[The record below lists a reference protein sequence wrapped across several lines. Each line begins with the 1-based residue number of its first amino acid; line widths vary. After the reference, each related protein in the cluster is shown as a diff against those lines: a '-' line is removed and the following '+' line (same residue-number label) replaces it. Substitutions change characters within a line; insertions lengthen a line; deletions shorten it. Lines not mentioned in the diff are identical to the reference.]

1 MSWITT
7 SDPLAL
13 VAINAGQVGT
23 PSMEAAAAGNSRLD
37 TDQRSIVIGEP
48 VPIAFCR
55 RRNGFGGILVSPGAS
70 ECRFENDTDNDVT
83 AYYLLVISE
92 GQLPG
97 IQKRDIFQG
106 LCRVGAITQTYN
118 RRAGTWTPA
127 NVIVAR
133 AGFTKPEASYY
144 CGSKGAYAGMTT
156 ASFIVTVP
164 NGFDVWKKQ
173 VHFYLRG
180 GMQVTRLTDGQF
192 GPSDNFCD
200 LAKWMLLN
208 SGRFPSSLI
217 DNEQLEATADFLE
230 DNDFTCNCWLTE
242 STNYLDFLAEWAPL
256 FLLCESN
263 RAGKRGLR
271 PILPTTGTAINTGTI
286 TPVFT
291 FTEDNITTG
300 SVEIQYTSLAERRPF
315 VVQVIWRQQLED
327 DFGIIRTAEVR
338 FSGTAT
344 DGPYESH
351 DLSEFCTRENHA
363 VKVGAHILARRI
375 YTTHTIRFTA
385 RPQSNNLLV
394 TQGDIIRVR
403 LTRQTSGGGTSF
415 HDYLYQVQRITKTL
429 SGELSYECVHFPVD
443 AQGRS
448 LIALAVAG
456 TTGSGISLSS
466 NRSGLGC
473 DLNSGTDET
482 LPDEDFSLP
491 DLDIDAG
498 LPIDIGGG
506 GFGDGGFGG
515 GGVVNPNP
523 NDGLDPGVPVGPFNP
538 PPTPGGPPGV
548 PPAGVCANKLLITRR
563 ISRIDANGDR
573 DPNYPIIVETGGEE
587 LYSIPNQPPA
597 PLGLSSWNLT
607 SIDYSIQCV
616 SGEKQDISPVTPVEF
631 DPTFYS
637 YYRYRT
643 TGGSAS
649 GWNPTTDPGLA
660 VILGVTKPWWAGGV
674 IEAPLGSAIGGS
686 LGTIRSQSGNA
697 IFAFIVGSV
706 INQPPTVITYTVSG
720 SWEFSNSNS
729 GDDVLA
735 VWLGTGD
742 PP

>member
-23 PSMEAAAAGNSRLD
+23 PSTEAAAAGNSRLD

-70 ECRFENDTDNDVT
+70 ECRYENDTDNDVT

-118 RRAGTWTPA
+118 RRAGTWAPA
-127 NVIVAR
+127 NAIVAR
-133 AGFTKPEASYY
+133 EGFTKPEATYY
-144 CGSKGAYAGMTT
+144 CGSKGAYPGMTT

-164 NGFDVWKKQ
+164 NPFDVWKKQ

-208 SGRFPSSLI
+208 SGRFPESLI
-217 DNEQLEATADFLE
+217 DDEQLEATADFLE
-230 DNDFTCNCWLTE
+230 DNDFTCNCWITE

-385 RPQSNNLLV
+385 RPQANNLLV

-443 AQGRS
+443 AEGRS

-498 LPIDIGGG
+498 FPIDIGGG

-515 GGVVNPNP
+515 GGEVVPNP
-523 NDGLDPGVPVGPFNP
+523 DDGLD
-538 PPTPGGPPGV
+538 
-548 PPAGVCANKLLITRR
+548 
-563 ISRIDANGDR
+563 
-573 DPNYPIIVETGGEE
+573 
-587 LYSIPNQPPA
+587 
-597 PLGLSSWNLT
+597 
-607 SIDYSIQCV
+607 
-616 SGEKQDISPVTPVEF
+616 
-631 DPTFYS
+631 DPTFPP
-637 YYRYRT
+637 
-643 TGGSAS
+643 
-649 GWNPTTDPGLA
+649 NP
-660 VILGVTKPWWAGGV
+660 VV
-674 IEAPLGSAIGGS
+674 
-686 LGTIRSQSGNA
+686 
-697 IFAFIVGSV
+697 
-706 INQPPTVITYTVSG
+706 PPTSPPVTGAGLDPVLGICGESGPKSLTWFRNGVKIISGDYTSGGENVVITYQNPDEPIPAFLSFAQGILAIGTGEAGNIYTSVVECNDGRVSG
-720 SWEFSNSNS
+720 RTTYVEPGIINQNYVWRVYISDDKPSFLGSPFPGWTAFSSPPQVSYGEPPFLQRSEDGNINR
-729 GDDVLA
+729 VIIKTE
-735 VWLGTGD
+735 TGNYLNIEGS
-742 PP
+742 PYHERIEVQVFP

>member
-1 MSWITT
+1 MSWIST

-23 PSMEAAAAGNSRLD
+23 PAVEAPAAGDNRLD

-55 RRNGFGGILVSPGAS
+55 RRNGFGGILVSPGAT

-106 LCRVGAITQTYN
+106 LCRVGAITQTFN

-133 AGFTKPEASYY
+133 AGYTKPEASYY
-144 CGSKGAYAGMTT
+144 CGSKGSYPGMTT
-156 ASFIVTVP
+156 VSFIVTVP
-164 NGFDVWKKQ
+164 NPFDVWKKQ

-180 GMQVTRLTDGQF
+180 GMKVTRLTDNTL

-208 SGRFPSSLI
+208 SGRFPESLI
-217 DNEQLEATADFLE
+217 DNAQLEATADFLE
-230 DNDFTCNCWLTE
+230 DNNFTCNCYITE
-242 STNYLDFLAEWAPL
+242 SRNYLDYLAEWAPL

-263 RAGKRGLR
+263 KAGKRGLR
-271 PILPTTGTAINTGTI
+271 PILPITSSNQIDTGVVV
-286 TPVFT
+286 PVFT
-291 FTEDNITTG
+291 FTEDNIVTD
-300 SVEIQYTSLAERRPF
+300 SVEIQYTSLSERRPF
-315 VVQVIWRQQLED
+315 VVQAIWRQQLD
-327 DFGIIRTAEVR
+327 GDFGIIRTAEVR

-363 VKVGAHILARRI
+363 VKVGAHILARRV

-443 AQGRS
+443 AEGRS

-456 TTGSGISLSS
+456 TTGTGISLSS

-473 DLNSGTDET
+473 DLNSSTDET

-498 LPIDIGGG
+498 FPIDIGGG
-506 GFGDGGFGG
+506 GFGDGGFGDGGFGDGGFG
-515 GGVVNPNP
+515 GGGEVVPNP
-523 NDGLDPGVPVGPFNP
+523 DDGLDEPSFPPHNKTVPSQPPVTGNGLIPDVGVCGEVGAKRITWFKNGVKLWSGLLTPDGANAIVDYENPNEQPIVLFASPLGTVTIGKEDAGSVYESIVECNDGTFTGYSTFVEPGLITQNYSYEYLEDGIWKSNQRVSEIYP
-538 PPTPGGPPGV
+538 PYLESSPGGGGSIY
-548 PPAGVCANKLLITRR
+548 AYNA
-563 ISRIDANGDR
+563 DA
-573 DPNYPIIVETGGEE
+573 
-587 LYSIPNQPPA
+587 
-597 PLGLSSWNLT
+597 
-607 SIDYSIQCV
+607 
-616 SGEKQDISPVTPVEF
+616 ISPTEGAYLLQESTPNITAIR
-631 DPTFYS
+631 TF
-637 YYRYRT
+637 
-643 TGGSAS
+643 
-649 GWNPTTDPGLA
+649 
-660 VILGVTKPWWAGGV
+660 VI
-674 IEAPLGSAIGGS
+674 
-686 LGTIRSQSGNA
+686 
-697 IFAFIVGSV
+697 
-706 INQPPTVITYTVSG
+706 
-720 SWEFSNSNS
+720 
-729 GDDVLA
+729 
-735 VWLGTGD
+735 
-742 PP
+742 

>member
-23 PSMEAAAAGNSRLD
+23 PSFEAAAAGSESLD

-55 RRNGFGGILVSPGAS
+55 RRDGFGGILVSPGAS

-83 AYYLLVISE
+83 AYYLLVVSE

-97 IQKRDIFQG
+97 VQVRDVFQG
-106 LCRVGAITQTYN
+106 LCRVGSISQTYN
-118 RRAGTWTPA
+118 RRAGTWTPENA
-127 NVIVAR
+127 IVER
-133 AGFTKPEASYY
+133 EGFTKPEASYY
-144 CGSKGAYAGMTT
+144 CGSKGAYPGMTT
-156 ASFIVTVP
+156 VSFQVTIP

-173 VHFYLRG
+173 VHFFLRG
-180 GMQVTRLTDGQF
+180 GMQVTRLVDATF

-208 SGRFPSSLI
+208 SGRFPASLI
-217 DNEQLEATADFLE
+217 DDDQLEDAADFLE
-230 DNDFTCNCWLTE
+230 VNSFTCNCWITE
-242 STNYLDFLAEWAPL
+242 SSNYLDFLAEWAPL

-271 PILPTTGTAINTGTI
+271 PILPVTAGNEIDTGAI

-338 FSGTAT
+338 FGGTAT

-363 VKVGAHILARRI
+363 VKVGAHILARRV

-403 LTRQTSGGGTSF
+403 LTRQTSGGGTSY

-443 AQGRS
+443 TEGRS

-456 TTGSGISLSS
+456 TGGTGITLSS

-473 DLNSGTDET
+473 DLNSSTDET
-482 LPDEDFSLP
+482 IPEETFSLP
-491 DLDIDAG
+491 DFDINAG
-498 LPIDIGGG
+498 LPVDVGGG
-506 GFGDGGFGG
+506 LDFGGGGFGG
-515 GGVVNPNP
+515 GGGDTPVEPNP
-523 NDGLDPGVPVGPFNP
+523 DDGLDDPTFQPHTRTEPSQPPVTGNGLDPD
-538 PPTPGGPPGV
+538 V
-548 PPAGVCANKLLITRR
+548 GVCGANGAKSLTWFRNGTKIISFEYISGNANITYENPTEPRPAFLSAFDSGILAIGTGDAGNIYTSVVECNDGRVSGRETFVEEGFIQRNYRFRYYLSQSDGLLGPGW
-563 ISRIDANGDR
+563 IDAN
-573 DPNYPIIVETGGEE
+573 PLFVSYNSPPKLE
-587 LYSIPNQPPA
+587 L
-597 PLGLSSWNLT
+597 
-607 SIDYSIQCV
+607 D
-616 SGEKQDISPVTPVEF
+616 PVE
-631 DPTFYS
+631 
-637 YYRYRT
+637 
-643 TGGSAS
+643 GGSVYIYDTNGS
-649 GWNPTTDPGLA
+649 EQLA
-660 VILGVTKPWWAGGV
+660 VRNPYLTQVQAIV
-674 IEAPLGSAIGGS
+674 I
-686 LGTIRSQSGNA
+686 
-697 IFAFIVGSV
+697 
-706 INQPPTVITYTVSG
+706 
-720 SWEFSNSNS
+720 
-729 GDDVLA
+729 
-735 VWLGTGD
+735 
-742 PP
+742 